1 MFIEPDADQI
11 TALVR
16 SELPGPVV
24 MLNLLRFV
32 PDGGLERYLHYAE
45 GVAPLL
51 ERVGAR
57 ILWQGRGDSVVIGDD
72 DADGWDAVALV
83 EYPSRRAFLD
93 MVSSPEYQAIADRRT
108 KALLDSRLIATTGQ
122 LAPPA

>member
-11 TALVR
+11 AELAG
-16 SELPGPVV
+16 SELAGPVV

-32 PDGGLERYLHYAE
+32 PDGGLEAYLHYGE

-57 ILWQGRGDSVVIGDD
+57 VLWQGRGDSVVIGDR
-72 DADGWDAVALV
+72 DADGWDAVVLV
-83 EYPSRRAFLD
+83 EYPSRRAFLA
-93 MVSSPEYQAIADRRT
+93 MVSSPEYQAIAGRRT
-108 KALLDSRLIATTGQ
+108 TALVDSRLVACTGQ
-122 LAPPA
+122 SPLPV

>member
-1 MFIEPDADQI
+1 MSIEPTAQQI
-11 TALVR
+11 TELAK
-16 SELPGPVV
+16 SELTGPVV

-32 PDGGLERYLHYAE
+32 PDGGLETYVQYGE

-57 ILWQGRGDSVVIGDD
+57 IIWQGRGDSVVIGDD
-72 DADGWDAVALV
+72 GADAWDAVALV

-108 KALLDSRLIATTGQ
+108 NALLDSRLIATTGQ
-122 LAPPA
+122 LAPPP